1 MRSRAIPTAGPGGWI
16 RTEATGATQGELE
29 LRFTREK
36 VHERALAQLEAWR
49 ADPPPNLVG
58 VSSVSEQY
66 CGLINQ
72 DDGNG
77 VGIQHTEE
85 RQDRS
90 AARAYATW
98 SGGKLRDRRRAGPAA
113 AQRRDRRPRRC
124 AGTPPSGACRAPR
137 GAASSVP
144 SSAAA
149 TAASALRSC
158 SRRSATSSS
167 SGSSASSTRIEHA
180 VRRDLDVA
188 LALRVA

>member
-1 MRSRAIPTAGPGGWI
+1 MGDLRVTRDGALYGVRIRGVLESVAGEPLYVSVRAERVEWCDPEDPDAGPEGWI
-16 RTEATGATQGELE
+16 RSEEPGAIQGELE
-29 LRFTREK
+29 LRFTRAK
-36 VHERALAQLEAWR
+36 VHARAVEQLEAWR

-98 SGGKLRDRRRAGPAA
+98 SGGKLRDR
-113 AQRRDRRPRRC
+113 
-124 AGTPPSGACRAPR
+124 PPP
-137 GAASSVP
+137 
-144 SSAAA
+144 
-149 TAASALRSC
+149 L
-158 SRRSATSSS
+158 
-167 SGSSASSTRIEHA
+167 
-180 VRRDLDVA
+180 
-188 LALRVA
+188 